1 MLRYAVFLCHNT
13 GRALGF
19 GIALGGPFVKL
30 VIYLLLWAL
39 IFVLCVLIGARNG
52 QLVEFNYLIA
62 MGEYQLA
69 TLLGVFLVLGFCIG
83 AFTLFLFNLRTRIKL
98 RFVSSERDKLKKKL
112 ENSIHSKGEPI

>member
-1 MLRYAVFLCHNT
+1 M
-13 GRALGF
+13 
-19 GIALGGPFVKL
+19 KL

>member
-1 MLRYAVFLCHNT
+1 M
-13 GRALGF
+13 
-19 GIALGGPFVKL
+19 KL

-112 ENSIHSKGEPI
+112 ENSIHSKGESI